1 MRRLC
6 IAGVALTLAIL
17 TLVST
22 VGPAFAWTS
31 SSFSPADEKLLFTLT
46 NQDRASAGL
55 NALVNDPYLHKEAE
69 WRAKDMGDRD
79 YFAHEIPPANKM
91 VFSYMQQDG
100 YCFKVAGENIGLSTY
115 GDDATTRIE
124 AAFMGSA
131 GHRANILGAW
141 QRLGVGAYEAADGR
155 KLYAVLFSMPCGATS
170 TPKPTVK
177 PTPKPTVRPTPNP
190 TPNPTTQPTATPT
203 ETPLPTETPSATP
216 TAQPTATPTATP
228 TETPLPTETPS
239 ATPTETP
246 SATPTAEPSATPTD
260 VFTGSTPL
268 PSLTAGPTSS
278 PSYSGE
284 PTSPGN
290 GSTSLRVRE
299 NGPSQG
305 LFESLFQLL
314 FGGLFGGLFG

>member
-31 SSFSPADEKLLFTLT
+31 SSFSSADEKLLFTLT

-55 NALVNDPYLHKEAE
+55 NALVNDSYLHKEAE

-79 YFAHEIPPANKM
+79 YFSHEIPPANKM

-177 PTPKPTVRPTPNP
+177 PTPKPTVKPTPNP
-190 TPNPTTQPTATPT
+190 TPK
-203 ETPLPTETPSATP
+203 P
-216 TAQPTATPTATP
+216 TAQ
-228 TETPLPTETPS
+228 PS

-246 SATPTAEPSATPTD
+246 NPTAQPTPNPTAQPTPNPTAQPSATPTETPNPTAQPSATPTEPSATPTNF
-260 VFTGSTPL
+260 FTGPTPV

-284 PTSPGN
+284 STSPGD
-290 GSTSLRVRE
+290 GSISLRVRDK
-299 NGPSQG
+299 GPSQG
-305 LFESLFQLL
+305 LLDSLFHLL
-314 FGGLFGGLFG
+314 FGGLFG

>member
-31 SSFSPADEKLLFTLT
+31 SSFSSADEKLLFTLT

-55 NALVNDPYLHKEAE
+55 NALVNDSYLHKEAE

-79 YFAHEIPPANKM
+79 YFSHEIPPANKM

-177 PTPKPTVRPTPNP
+177 PTPKPTVKPTPNP
-190 TPNPTTQPTATPT
+190 TPK
-203 ETPLPTETPSATP
+203 P
-216 TAQPTATPTATP
+216 TAQ
-228 TETPLPTETPS
+228 PS

-246 SATPTAEPSATPTD
+246 NPTAQPSATPTEPSATPTNF
-260 VFTGSTPL
+260 FTGPTPV

-284 PTSPGN
+284 STSPGD
-290 GSTSLRVRE
+290 GSISLRVRDK
-299 NGPSQG
+299 GPSQG
-305 LFESLFQLL
+305 LLDSLFHLL
-314 FGGLFGGLFG
+314 FGGLFG

>member
-1 MRRLC
+1 MPGTDSFRPVAAITSMRRLC

-216 TAQPTATPTATP
+216 TA
-228 TETPLPTETPS
+228 
-239 ATPTETP
+239 
-246 SATPTAEPSATPTD
+246 EPSATPTD

-314 FGGLFGGLFG
+314 FGGLFR